1 MFNMRSL
8 LRWAYVIFISIMLV
22 IFGALIGVYLH
33 KNDNFLKSSKTNTI
47 SEQKNK
53 PIVKPKPKP
62 VIKQTKPQ
70 SITIDYDV
78 YGFMPNIVHAKIGTQ
93 IIVDNTSGG
102 PMYFQALPYQPN
114 QNPEL
119 DLGFIAN
126 DQEKSFVLTISGTWQ
141 FQNQYEGSDR
151 GLITTN
157 FN

>member
-1 MFNMRSL
+1 MSSL
-8 LRWAYVIFISIMLV
+8 FRWIYVICICILLV
-22 IFGALIGVYLH
+22 IFGVLIGIYLH
-33 KNDNFLKSSKTNTI
+33 RNDNFLKSSKASTI
-47 SEQKNK
+47 SIQKNK
-53 PIVKPKPKP
+53 PIAKSKPKP

-78 YGFMPNIVHAKIGTQ
+78 YGFMPNIVHAKIGTK
-93 IIVDNTSGG
+93 IIVDNTSGA

-126 DQEKSFVLTISGTWQ
+126 DQEKSFVLTKSGTWQ